1 MTEQDTPQGR
11 PLQMGTPDRGQANG
25 DESPTSDQEAGGGGG
40 GRGTPLPPEMRPRI
54 VVRFASEE
62 KDLLISGMLTGGRA
76 LVNAPAIIDVPR
88 GKGHVLLFA
97 NNPMWRSETQ
107 GDYFLVFNALMNFN
121 HLNAGISAA
130 SAGRGGRGGRRGG
143 GQ

>member
-1 MTEQDTPQGR
+1 MTEQDTPQDR
-11 PLQMGTPDRGQANG
+11 PLQMGTPDRGQSSG
-25 DESPTSDQEAGGGGG
+25 DEPPASDRKAGGDG
-40 GRGTPLPPEMRPRI
+40 GRGAQLAPEVRPRI
-54 VVRFASEE
+54 VVRFAAEE

-76 LVNAPAIIDVPR
+76 LVNAPAIIVVPR